1 MIHCRVRR
9 SRFHRSWFRR
19 LVLEHLTE
27 RSLLAADVSAW
38 NDPSSSCY
46 DGWKSSNG
54 TEVVLAT
61 NSGSESHGH
70 AEHDDYLR
78 YDAFGNAYYL
88 DPLPPDVMSEAGH
101 SGGGGSIP
109 FGSGS
114 NNGAIRPFAL
124 NVPVYHSNPSAA
136 KKIYLDFDGQ
146 LVTGTTWNNQNYTGS
161 YNTGNT
167 INAPAFSTD
176 PDFQNYSAAELSAI
190 RNVWA
195 RVAEDFRPF
204 QVDVTTENPGEN
216 LFRQGGQ
223 AIRVLVSTDIDGTT
237 GQQWFANAGGVAYLG
252 SWDWTNGSPVWVFYN
267 RLSNNEKNIAEASS
281 HEVGHAFGLSH
292 DGRNSPKEGYYQG
305 HGTGQ
310 TGWAPIMGVGYYKS
324 LVQWSKGEYSS
335 ANQTEDDVSIIAGR
349 VGFLADD
356 HADVQAAAT
365 ALAVDSSGAM
375 SGSGVIATRTDKDW
389 FRFATQAGSVS
400 FNVAP
405 FELSDGKANLDV
417 QVRLLNSSG
426 TVVSTINETNRLDTV
441 WSGTLAKGIYSIE
454 IDGVG
459 KAAISGDEGY
469 SDYGSLGSYT
479 VGGSVIKNRDPI
491 LNLDQASVQG
501 FEGTTLINTGT
512 WSDPDNDSVVIA
524 ASIGA
529 VTRRNDGT
537 WEWNLAVGN
546 DTPETVVDL
555 TITDELGAATTASF
569 TYLVSN
575 RAPVLTV
582 ANAAVSGPV
591 LGTLINSG
599 TWSDVPADT
608 VTLTASLGTI
618 VKNNDGTWSWSYV
631 PESAMSNQSVTISA
645 RDSNRGSSSLTFAL
659 DALVAVVNT
668 KVYYRDSAFANTS
681 VDNALDPSKVV
692 MQSGGS
698 SKTLSYANLIN
709 TVNGINGLVL
719 DVAGL
724 ASVNLSAAD
733 FSFRISPP
741 GIFDEASN
749 PPSGWS
755 VAPVPSTIVVTAGT
769 STTPARVR
777 LEWPNYAIMNCW
789 LQVKVLAN
797 SRTGLVANRSFYVGH
812 LLGETTGTLHGGAY
826 LVQVADVTRIRP
838 EVGNTAAVS
847 SALDLN
853 KNGLVQVSDI
863 TSMRA
868 YIGLLSLRNI
878 TIPPAGSSEEGEGGF
893 DASGL
898 FLLPAI
904 ETKGDGQAIALPRG
918 DDFLLPRS
926 ASISSRLTSWVF
938 TVSPI
943 NETARIDLSKDARD
957 LSNDDSVAT
966 GGISRWRQSFGL
978 DEAMVDKVF
987 EEDNWSR
994 RAFRRRNR

>member
-9 SRFHRSWFRR
+9 SRFRRSYFRH
-19 LVLEHLTE
+19 LVLEQLTD
-27 RSLLAADVSAW
+27 RRLLAADAFLWS
-38 NDPSSSCY
+38 DPSSSCY

-88 DPLPPDVMSEAGH
+88 DPLPPDVMSEPGH
-101 SGGGGSIP
+101 SDGGGSMP

-114 NNGAIRPFAL
+114 NNGGIRPFAL

-146 LVTGTTWNNQNYTGS
+146 SVTGTTWNNQNYTGS

-176 PDFQNYSAAELSAI
+176 SDFQNYSAAELSAI

-237 GQQWFANAGGVAYLG
+237 GQRWFPNAGGVAYLG

-292 DGRNSPKEGYYQG
+292 DGRNSPSEVYYQG

-324 LVQWSKGEYSS
+324 LVQWSQGEYTS

-400 FNVAP
+400 LNVAP
-405 FELSDGKANLDV
+405 FELSDGKANLDI
-417 QVRLLNSSG
+417 QVRLLNASG

-459 KAAISGDEGY
+459 KAAISGDNGY
-469 SDYGSLGSYT
+469 SDYGSLGSFT
-479 VGGSVIKNRDPI
+479 VGGSLIKNRDPV
-491 LNLDQASVQG
+491 LNLDQSSVQG
-501 FEGTTLINTGT
+501 FEGTTLVNTGT
-512 WSDPDNDSVVIA
+512 WSDPDDDSVVIS

-575 RAPVLTV
+575 RAPVLSV

-591 LGTLINSG
+591 LGTLTNSG

-618 VKNNDGTWSWSYV
+618 IKNNDGTWNWSYV
-631 PESAMSNQSVTISA
+631 PDSSLSNQVVTITA
-645 RDSNRGSSSLTFAL
+645 RDSNRGTSSITFNL
-659 DALVAVVNT
+659 DALVTVVNS
-668 KVYYRDSAFANTS
+668 KVFYRGSSFAGTS
-681 VDNALDPSKVV
+681 VNAALDTAKVLAK
-692 MQSGGS
+692 SGATA
-698 SKTLSYANLIN
+698 KTLDFSNLIN
-709 TVNGINGLVL
+709 TTSGINGLVF

-724 ASVNLSAAD
+724 ATTSLSASD
-733 FSFRISPP
+733 ISFRMSPT
-741 GIFDEASN
+741 GAFASDSN
-749 PPSGWS
+749 PPSSW
-755 VAPVPSTIVVTAGT
+755 VAAPTPSAIVVTSGT

-777 LEWPNYAIMNCW
+777 VEWPDGVIVNRW
-789 LQVKVLAN
+789 LQIKLQATA
-797 SRTGLVANRSFYVGH
+797 STGLSSPQTYYLGHLQGEVNGAIELGGFYVRGS
-812 LLGETTGTLHGGAY
+812 
-826 LVQVADVTRIRP
+826 DVTL
-838 EVGNTAAVS
+838 VTAAIDPAVSVPVS
-847 SALDLN
+847 SVLDLN
-853 KNGLVQVSDI
+853 KDGRVRGSDRVASL
-863 TSMRA
+863 SM
-868 YIGLLSLRNI
+868 IGLRLTRV
-878 TIPPAGSSEEGEGGF
+878 TIPPAGSAGEGESWKGPIKILLPSAWSSSEVKSPVSLG
-893 DASGL
+893 
-898 FLLPAI
+898 LPAI
-904 ETKGDGQAIALPRG
+904 RPRISVRHYTALQAIDHVFSQDSIAFGSSIALYG
-918 DDFLLPRS
+918 Y
-926 ASISSRLTSWVF
+926 
-938 TVSPI
+938 TVGI
-943 NETARIDLSKDARD
+943 VDEVADELEG
-957 LSNDDSVAT
+957 SVPQFRKWST
-966 GGISRWRQSFGL
+966 KKQ
-978 DEAMVDKVF
+978 DKM
-987 EEDNWSR
+987 
-994 RAFRRRNR
+994 RAC

>member
-9 SRFHRSWFRR
+9 SRFRRSYFRH
-19 LVLEHLTE
+19 LVLEQLTD
-27 RSLLAADVSAW
+27 RRLLAADAFLWS
-38 NDPSSSCY
+38 DPSSSCY

-88 DPLPPDVMSEAGH
+88 DPLPPDVMSEPGH
-101 SGGGGSIP
+101 SDGGGSMP

-114 NNGAIRPFAL
+114 NNGGIRPFAL

-146 LVTGTTWNNQNYTGS
+146 SVTGTTWNNQNYTGS

-176 PDFQNYSAAELSAI
+176 SDFQNYSAAELSAI

-195 RVAEDFRPF
+195 RVAEDFSPF

-237 GQQWFANAGGVAYLG
+237 GQRWFPNAGGVAYLG

-292 DGRNSPKEGYYQG
+292 DGRNSPSEVYYQG

-310 TGWAPIMGVGYYKS
+310 TGWAPIMGVGYNKS
-324 LVQWSKGEYSS
+324 LVQWSRGEYTS

-400 FNVAP
+400 LNVAP
-405 FELSDGKANLDV
+405 FELSDGKANLDI
-417 QVRLLNSSG
+417 QVRLLNASG

-459 KAAISGDEGY
+459 KAAISGDNGY
-469 SDYGSLGSYT
+469 SDYGSLGSFT
-479 VGGSVIKNRDPI
+479 VGGSVIKNRDPV
-491 LNLDQASVQG
+491 LNLDQSSVQG
-501 FEGTTLINTGT
+501 FEGTTLVNTGT
-512 WSDPDNDSVVIA
+512 WSDPDDDSVAIS

-582 ANAAVSGPV
+582 ANTAVSGPV
-591 LGTLINSG
+591 LGTLTNSG

-618 VKNNDGTWSWSYV
+618 IKNNDGTWSWSYV

-645 RDSNRGSSSLTFAL
+645 RDSNRGSSALTFAL

-692 MQSGGS
+692 LQSGGS
-698 SKTLSYANLIN
+698 SKTLTYANLIN
-709 TVNGINGLVL
+709 TINGINGMVL

-724 ASVNLSAAD
+724 ASTNLTSAD
-733 FSFRISPP
+733 FSFRISPS

-749 PPSGWS
+749 PPSVWS
-755 VAPVPSTIVVTAGT
+755 AAPVPSTIVVTAGT

-777 LEWPNYAIMNCW
+777 LEWPNNSIMNCW
-789 LQVKVLAN
+789 LQVKVFAN

-812 LLGETTGTLHGGAY
+812 LLGETTGTLNGGAY
-826 LVQVADVTRIRP
+826 LVQVADVTRIRT

-878 TIPPAGSSEEGEGGF
+878 TIPPAGSSEEGEGGS
-893 DASGL
+893 DLSGRYVL
-898 FLLPAI
+898 PIIEMKRNVEGNALSREVGFLLPHP
-904 ETKGDGQAIALPRG
+904 TAIAVRL
-918 DDFLLPRS
+918 
-926 ASISSRLTSWVF
+926 ASWDF

-943 NETARIDLSKDARD
+943 NEAARTD
-957 LSNDDSVAT
+957 LSNGGGLAT
-966 GGISRWRQSFGL
+966 EEDSRWRSSVDL
-978 DEAMVDKVF
+978 DEVCVDQVF
-987 EEDNWSR
+987 EGDMWGG
-994 RAFRRRNR
+994 RALRRRNR